1 MKKKLVAGFMAATMM
16 VSVMST
22 GVFAKDLDPSDENKK
37 AGDTQVTET
46 VEENENKASY
56 VIQIPDTVDFGKIQQ
71 PETEGDAYSYKDIKV
86 SCITAD
92 NLAAGTAIA
101 VLVKDASATESS
113 DPFSLTHNTHSDC
126 VLNYEIMNNNDESIQ
141 NGTWYA
147 NGFLFNLFTGA
158 GQEATDKLRLNRN
171 QLYNK
176 DLSVWGGQYTG
187 TLNFYT
193 KIVDVH
199 AQ

>member
-1 MKKKLVAGFMAATMM
+1 MKNKLVAGFMAAMMM

-37 AGDTQVTET
+37 AGDTQVTAT
-46 VEENENKASY
+46 VEENSNKASY

-71 PETEGDAYSYKDIKV
+71 PETEGDAYSYEDITV
-86 SCITAD
+86 SCITAE
-92 NLAAGTAIA
+92 NLAAGNGIA
-101 VLVKDASATESS
+101 VLVKDASADESS
-113 DPFSLTHNTHSDC
+113 DPFCLTHKTNSEC
-126 VLNYEIMNNNDESIQ
+126 VLNYEILNNDVSIQ

-147 NGFLFNLFTGA
+147 NGFLFNIFTGA
-158 GQEATDKLRLNRN
+158 DQKATDKLRLNRN

-199 AQ
+199 AY

>member
-1 MKKKLVAGFMAATMM
+1 MMKNKLVAGFMAATMM

-22 GVFAKDLDPSDENKK
+22 GVFAKDLDPSSETQRT
-37 AGDTQVTET
+37 GDTTVTAT
-46 VEENENKASY
+46 VEENSNKADYIIS
-56 VIQIPDTVDFGKIQQ
+56 IPETVDFGKIQQ
-71 PETEGDAYSYKDIKV
+71 PETEGNAYSYKDITV
-86 SCITAD
+86 SCIKAE
-92 NLAAGTAIA
+92 NLEAGTGIA
-101 VLVKDASATESS
+101 VLVKDTTATGNT
-113 DPFSLTHNTHSDC
+113 DPFLLTHNTNKDC
-126 VLNYEIMNNNDESIQ
+126 ALTYEIMYNDASIQ

-158 GQEATDKLRLNRN
+158 DQSATDKLRLNRN
-171 QLYNK
+171 QLYDK

>member
-1 MKKKLVAGFMAATMM
+1 MKNKLVAGFMAAMMM

-37 AGDTQVTET
+37 AGDTQVTAT
-46 VEENENKASY
+46 VEENSNKASY

-71 PETEGDAYSYKDIKV
+71 PETEGNAYSYKDITV
-86 SCITAD
+86 SCIKAD
-92 NLAAGTAIA
+92 NLGAGNGIA
-101 VLVKDASATESS
+101 VLVKDATAAESS
-113 DPFSLTHNTHSDC
+113 DPFRLTHNENSDC
-126 VLNYEIMNNNDESIQ
+126 ALTYEIMNSDESIQ

>member
-1 MKKKLVAGFMAATMM
+1 MKNKLVAGFMAAMMM

-37 AGDTQVTET
+37 AGDTQVTAT
-46 VEENENKASY
+46 VEENSNKASY

-71 PETEGDAYSYKDIKV
+71 PETEGDAYSYEDITV
-86 SCITAD
+86 SCITAE
-92 NLAAGTAIA
+92 NLAAGNGIA
-101 VLVKDASATESS
+101 VLVKDASADESS
-113 DPFSLTHNTHSDC
+113 DPFCLTHKTNSEC
-126 VLNYEIMNNNDESIQ
+126 VLNYEILNNDVSIQ

-158 GQEATDKLRLNRN
+158 DQKATDKLRLNRN

-199 AQ
+199 AY

>member
-1 MKKKLVAGFMAATMM
+1 MKNKLVAGFMAATMM

-37 AGDTQVTET
+37 AGDTQVTAT

-56 VIQIPDTVDFGKIQQ
+56 VIQIPDMVDFGKIQQ

-113 DPFSLTHNTHSDC
+113 DPFSLTHNTNSDC
-126 VLNYEIMNNNDESIQ
+126 VLNYEIMNNDASIQ

-147 NGFLFNLFTGA
+147 NGFLFNTFTGA
-158 GQEATDKLRLNRN
+158 GQEATDQLRLNRN

-176 DLSVWGGQYTG
+176 NLSVWGGQYTG

>member
-1 MKKKLVAGFMAATMM
+1 MKKKVVAGFMAATMM

-37 AGDTQVTET
+37 AGDTQVTAT

-71 PETEGDAYSYKDIKV
+71 PETEGNAYSTKDITV
-86 SCITAD
+86 SCIQAD
-92 NLAAGTAIA
+92 NLAAGSGIA
-101 VLVKDASATESS
+101 VLVKDASVVESS
-113 DPFSLTHNTHSDC
+113 DPFLLTHNTHSDC
-126 VLNYEIMNNNDESIQ
+126 ALTYEIMNNGESIQ
-141 NGTWYA
+141 NGTWHS

-158 GQEATDKLRLNRN
+158 DQSATDKLRLNRN

>member
-1 MKKKLVAGFMAATMM
+1 MKNKLVAGFMATTMM

-22 GVFAKDLDPSDENKK
+22 GVFAAELNPDSETNK
-37 AGDTQVTET
+37 AGNTQVTAT
-46 VEENENKASY
+46 VDENLNKASY

-71 PETEGDAYSYKDIKV
+71 PETEGDAYSYKDITV
-86 SCITAD
+86 SCIKAE
-92 NLAAGTAIA
+92 NLAAGDGIA
-101 VLVKDASATESS
+101 VLVKDAAAAGSS
-113 DPFSLTHNTHSDC
+113 DPFRLTHNANSEC
-126 VLNYEIMNNNDESIQ
+126 VLNYEIMNNGESIQ
-141 NGTWYA
+141 NGTWYS

-158 GQEATDKLRLNRN
+158 GQEATDQLRLNRN
-171 QLYNK
+171 QLYNR
-176 DLSVWGGQYTG
+176 DLSIWGGQYTG